1 MPDGVGVDEGPGE
14 DEAPTRVRSTRER
27 LIDAGIDGLRDLD
40 TSRLLGAL
48 GTREVARRAGT
59 SSSTFFHH
67 FASLEDYA
75 AAVVERIYDAA
86 AMPQVDGT
94 AAAIDGMTR
103 SDLPF
108 DASAKFH
115 DFEIRKLAADPLFRL
130 RVGLW
135 ALGGTTMDDRYGRY
149 LRATE
154 ARHHDGTRALWASWG
169 RQVTPPLDLQA
180 LVAATVS
187 FLQGATIRWL
197 VDPANMT
204 PERYRRLAPMLHM
217 MALRPIGDRRDLDDV
232 LVELNW
238 WPTLVPVRAAP
249 PQPTP
254 TRDRIVA
261 AAGARFAELEYE
273 KVSVQSI
280 ARQARLHV
288 DTLYAYFSTKR
299 ALAVAV
305 VTSTTSARLEV
316 DPDAPPVEQVRS
328 LLTTVASAASARPDL
343 GEQVAA
349 DMVAAR
355 PSTETQELVATLVGR
370 LAPVLDDRDDIA
382 LDDRAALGRLILTD
396 TICRQLDKPSRPSA
410 HVADAVLRYHLA
422 ALLAPAA

>member
-1 MPDGVGVDEGPGE
+1 MPDAIAGDEGPGE
-14 DEAPTRVRSTRER
+14 GDAPPSRRSTRER
-27 LIDAGIDGLRDLD
+27 LIDAGIEGLRDLD
-40 TSRLLGAL
+40 VPHLLSAL

-75 AAVVERIYDAA
+75 AAVVERIYDAT
-86 AMPQVDGT
+86 AMPQVAGT
-94 AAAIDGMTR
+94 ASAIDDVTR

-108 DASAKFH
+108 DAAMEFH

-135 ALGGTTMDDRYGRY
+135 ALGGATMDDRYGQY

-154 ARHHDGTRALWASWG
+154 ARHHAGTGALWTSWG
-169 RQVTPPLDLQA
+169 RQVAPPLDVPA
-180 LVAATVS
+180 LAAATVA
-187 FLQGATIRWL
+187 FLQGSTIRWL

-217 MALRPIGDRRDLDDV
+217 MTLRPIGDRRDLDDV

-238 WPTLVPVRAAP
+238 WPTLAPIRPAA

-261 AAGARFAELEYE
+261 AAGARFAELEFE

-305 VTSTTSARLEV
+305 VTSTISARLEA
-316 DPDAPPVEQVRS
+316 DPGAPPREQVRS

-349 DMVAAR
+349 DLVAGR
-355 PSTETQELVATLVGR
+355 PSDETQALIATLVGR
-370 LAPVLDDRDDIA
+370 LAPA
-382 LDDRAALGRLILTD
+382 LDDHDEVAPDDGAALGRLVLTD
-396 TICRQLDKPSRPSA
+396 AICRQLDKPSRPSVQ
-410 HVADAVLRYHLA
+410 VADAVLRYHLS